1 MKRDGLSGRK
11 QKFGF
16 TLIEL
21 LVVIAIISVLIA
33 LLLPAVQQ
41 AREAARRTQCKNN
54 LKQFGLAIFNYESTY
69 SRFPTCG
76 RGLDFGLINLRAFPI
91 STFTATLPF
100 IDQGALFNRFDF
112 NYHYTNSVNSANA
125 ATAKIRITTLLCPSN
140 GLTQADP
147 LGYGLTDYMPVAFVD
162 IDPVTGL
169 HLGYN
174 GSLGAAGS
182 PNVNGTSPGSAVES
196 ALGLYG
202 NPIAATTD
210 GLSNTVLVIEDGG
223 RPGNLT
229 GIYAVVNLYIGKA
242 NGFDALQLPGATQT
256 APNRWADSDS
266 GSGVSGQTN
275 SVAGSLKNII
285 NGNKTPLGGPSD
297 CLWTANNCGP
307 NSEPFS
313 MHTGGVN
320 ALIGDGAVRFIS
332 ENIDRNTARQ
342 LFGRNDGQQ
351 MGEF

>member
-1 MKRDGLSGRK
+1 MTRNGFSGRK
-11 QKFGF
+11 QQSGF

-33 LLLPAVQQ
+33 LLLPALQQ

-54 LKQFGLAIFNYESTY
+54 LKQFGLAIFNYESIY
-69 SRFPTCG
+69 SRFPSCG
-76 RGLDFGLINLRAFPI
+76 RGLDFGLINLRAFPV

-100 IDQGALFNRFDF
+100 IDQGALYNRFDF
-112 NYHYTNSVNSANA
+112 NYHYTNSFNCSNAVAAKTKISA
-125 ATAKIRITTLLCPSN
+125 LLCPSN
-140 GLTQADP
+140 GLTQADT
-147 LGYGLTDYMPVAFVD
+147 LGYGLTDYLPVAFVD

-169 HLGYN
+169 HVGYN
-174 GSLGAAGS
+174 GSLAAAGS
-182 PNVNGTSPGSAVES
+182 TNVNGTSPGTSVES

-202 NPIAATTD
+202 NPVAATTD
-210 GLSNTVLVIEDGG
+210 GLSNTVLLIEDGG
-223 RPGNLT
+223 RLGNLT
-229 GIYAVVNLYIGKA
+229 GIYSVVNLYIGRA
-242 NGFDALQLPGATQT
+242 NGFDASQLPGATQT

-275 SVAGSLKNII
+275 SVAGSLKSII
-285 NGNKTPLGGPSD
+285 NGNKTPQGGPSD
-297 CLWTANNCGP
+297 CPWTANNCGP

-320 ALIGDGAVRFIS
+320 ALIGDGAVRFLS
-332 ENIDRNTARQ
+332 ENIDRNTVRQ

>member
-1 MKRDGLSGRK
+1 MPGNCSSRQQR
-11 QKFGF
+11 QRGF

-21 LVVIAIISVLIA
+21 LVVIAIIAVLIA

-41 AREAARRTQCKNN
+41 AREAARRAQCKNN
-54 LKQFGLAIFNYESTY
+54 LKQLGLAIFNYESTY
-69 SRFPTCG
+69 TRFPSCG
-76 RGLDFGLINLRAFPI
+76 RGLDFSLINLRAFPV
-91 STFTATLPF
+91 STFTALLPYV
-100 IDQGALFNRFDF
+100 DQGALYGRFDF
-112 NYHYTNSVNSANA
+112 NYHYTNSLNSANA
-125 ATAKIRITTLLCPSN
+125 TASRTKIPGFLCPSN
-140 GLTQADP
+140 GYTQPDN

-169 HLGYN
+169 HAGYN
-174 GSLGAAGS
+174 GSPGTASS
-182 PNVNGTSPGSAVES
+182 PGVNGTSPGSAVES
-196 ALGLYG
+196 ALGLFG

-210 GLSNTVLVIEDGG
+210 GLSNTVLIVEDGG

-229 GIYAVVNLYIGKA
+229 GIYAVVSLYIGKA
-242 NGFDALQLPGATQT
+242 NGYDASQLPNGTQT

-266 GSGVSGQTN
+266 GSGVSGQFN
-275 SVAGSLKNII
+275 SVAGALQSII
-285 NGNKTPLGGPSD
+285 NGNKTPLGGPTN

-313 MHTGGVN
+313 MHTGGVH
-320 ALIGDGAVRFIS
+320 ALIGDGAVRFLS
-332 ENIDRNTARQ
+332 ETLDRNTARQ

>member
-1 MKRDGLSGRK
+1 MTRYGSSGRE
-11 QKFGF
+11 QKSGF

-21 LVVIAIISVLIA
+21 LVVIAIIAVLIA

-41 AREAARRTQCKNN
+41 AREAARRSQCKNN

-69 SRFPTCG
+69 SRFPSCG
-76 RGLDFGLINLRAFPI
+76 RGLDFGLINLRAFPV

-100 IDQGALFNRFDF
+100 MDQGVLFNRFDF
-112 NYHYTNSVNSANA
+112 NFHYTNSLNSSNSVM
-125 ATAKIRITTLLCPSN
+125 AKTKIPTMLCPSN
-140 GLTQADP
+140 GLTQADL
-147 LGYGLTDYMPVAFVD
+147 LGYGLTDYMPVSFVD
-162 IDPVTGL
+162 LDPVTGL
-169 HLGYN
+169 HVGYN

-182 PNVNGTSPGSAVES
+182 SNVNGTSVGSSVES

-229 GIYAVVNLYIGKA
+229 GIYSVVNLYIGKA
-242 NGFDALQLPGATQT
+242 NGFDPSQLPLATQT

-266 GSGVSGQTN
+266 GSGVSGQKN

-285 NGNKTPLGGPSD
+285 NGNKTPSGGPTD
-297 CLWTANNCGP
+297 CPWTANNCGP

-320 ALIGDGAVRFIS
+320 ALIGDGAVRFLS

-342 LFGRNDGQQ
+342 LFGRNDGQP
-351 MGEF
+351 MSEF